1 MNDHLPSSF
10 SIQRSINTSI
20 KLIKRTHL
28 QDLYPKIW
36 LLKRENTVITLQNPV
51 TLILSHRQNKLN
63 STKTKYTGTSVE
75 DFMVAYR
82 FTINS
87 PGRRWRVLV
96 GRSRLKRGFFGQ
108 VDCWTSFSSS
118 SHSLN
123 LFSSR
128 NFSPKLS
135 IFACKLVAIPHIY
148 CSKRKMLESCALKFK
163 RGSPQEA
170 LRQSW
175 PGAVA
180 WHQTWTAD
188 CELRTEDCNG
198 DQKCWDLSNNISKTS
213 DPSPPTPQKVEFWAK
228 WVEMSAFSWPQHYWG
243 ERGDNGMN
251 PKSKKKIVLG
261 VIFSCILLWL

>member
-1 MNDHLPSSF
+1 
-10 SIQRSINTSI
+10 
-20 KLIKRTHL
+20 
-28 QDLYPKIW
+28 
-36 LLKRENTVITLQNPV
+36 
-51 TLILSHRQNKLN
+51 
-63 STKTKYTGTSVE
+63 
-75 DFMVAYR
+75 MVAYR

-163 RGSPQEA
+163 RGRPQEA

-188 CELRTEDCNG
+188 CGLRTEDYNG
-198 DQKCWDLSNNISKTS
+198 DQKCWDLSNDISKTS
-213 DPSPPTPQKVEFWAK
+213 NTSPPTPQKVEFWAK

-243 ERGDNGMN
+243 ERGGQRDEPKVDKKLSLGIIFFVYIIMALNVIKFLTEKIQAMAMAKNIALYLQPVTAAMLPYQSTPAPPN
-251 PKSKKKIVLG
+251 PETNDACMFNPPGHFCL
-261 VIFSCILLWL
+261 FS

>member
-82 FTINS
+82 FTIHS

-170 LRQSW
+170 LRQS
-175 PGAVA
+175 
-180 WHQTWTAD
+180 
-188 CELRTEDCNG
+188 
-198 DQKCWDLSNNISKTS
+198 
-213 DPSPPTPQKVEFWAK
+213 
-228 WVEMSAFSWPQHYWG
+228 
-243 ERGDNGMN
+243 
-251 PKSKKKIVLG
+251 
-261 VIFSCILLWL
+261 